1 MTNYKLIKLYSKD
14 KKSLKQFNTFFK
26 KINEKWKN
34 ITFSLTHKKRKRQKI
49 TILKSPHVNKKA
61 QTQYQSIT
69 YSMYIK
75 CLFLDRKKNYILLK
89 KIKNHLFPDVQIK
102 IEQNVCEKKAKL
114 ISTKL
119 FSPKKTYYYSNEK
132 TDTFLNTQ
140 KLLTFNMQRK
150 PILKETLHFLKVLDN
165 YGHFY

>member
-1 MTNYKLIKLYSKD
+1 
-14 KKSLKQFNTFFK
+14 
-26 KINEKWKN
+26 
-34 ITFSLTHKKRKRQKI
+34 
-49 TILKSPHVNKKA
+49 
-61 QTQYQSIT
+61 
-69 YSMYIK
+69 MYIK